1 MASECSTRHRSEQPE
16 RLKAGERMRTIKR
29 TEITVE
35 TRQAMVIRRRGS
47 LIQSWCAR
55 CGEPAG
61 LLRLQEGTPAGVS
74 PQAVSR
80 QVEADRLH
88 LVEIA
93 EGLNYICLNSLLK

>member
-1 MASECSTRHRSEQPE
+1 
-16 RLKAGERMRTIKR
+16 MRTIKR

-35 TRQAMVIRRRGS
+35 TRQAVVVRRRGS
-47 LIQSWCAR
+47 LIQSWCGR

-61 LLRLQEGTPAGVS
+61 MLRLEEVTRAGVS
-74 PQAVSR
+74 LQAISR